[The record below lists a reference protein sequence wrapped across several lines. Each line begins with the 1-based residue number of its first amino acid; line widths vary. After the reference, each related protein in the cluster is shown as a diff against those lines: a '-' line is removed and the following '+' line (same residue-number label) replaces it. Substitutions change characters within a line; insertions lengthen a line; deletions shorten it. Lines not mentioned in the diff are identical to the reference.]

1 MDYTEKIDYSSLST
15 YMGCPRKFLFQYM
28 MNLRPMGNSIHLVF
42 GSCWHYGLEESY
54 NLLKADPKAVSQ
66 MDLTVHSIKSFNK
79 LWTLDGA
86 PLWKDEDLIFPKSPG
101 HAANMYKAYWDRFM
115 EMDSAKRSVLAVEAP
130 FAIDLSHYGK
140 GLPRYIGRIDLILS
154 DGDGIEIFDH
164 KTAKV
169 IYAITPQ
176 TFENSF
182 QTDGYLTAGRLFY
195 DKIPKITYRVALCQ
209 KSKIDFQPITISKR
223 SSAIDHFLHDL
234 IFYVGKIQEDIK
246 LLAEDKERCTDR
258 SDLLKSFYRCY
269 GQACTS
275 FMSPCT
281 YFDLCRM
288 RNNPLGWMDKAPQGF
303 HFDAWDPDEHDE
315 KMRQRLAGNEVKS

>member
-15 YMGCPRKFLFQYM
+15 YMGCPRKFLFQYI

-54 NLLKADPKAVSQ
+54 NLLKADSKAVSS
-66 MDLTVHSIKSFNK
+66 MDLTINSIKSFNK
-79 LWTLDGA
+79 LWSLDGA
-86 PLWKDEDLIFPKSPG
+86 PNWKDEDLIFPKSPG
-101 HAANMYKAYWDRFM
+101 HAANMYKSYWERFM
-115 EMDSAKRSVLAVEAP
+115 EMDSAKRNVLAVEAP

-140 GLPRYIGRIDLILS
+140 DLPRYIGRIDLILT
-154 DGDGIEIFDH
+154 DGEGIEIIDH
-164 KTAKV
+164 KTAKA
-169 IYAITPQ
+169 IYKITPQ
-176 TFENSF
+176 QFENSF

-195 DKIPKITYRVALCQ
+195 DAIPKITYRVALCQ

-234 IFYVGKIQEDIK
+234 VYYVGKIQDDIK
-246 LLAEDKERCTDR
+246 LLEEDKERCTNR

-269 GQACTS
+269 GQSCTS

-281 YFDLCRM
+281 YFDLCKM
-288 RNNPLGWMDKAPQGF
+288 RNNPLAWMNKAPQGF
-303 HFDAWDPDEHDE
+303 CLDDWDPDLVAE
-315 KMRQRLAGNEVKS
+315 KTKKKLEGIKE